1 MSEVELLEQILIVLE
16 AISASVSSIQA
27 HLVGMLALSWF
38 VLGVSVCIWFFGNS
52 AIGKLWLPALLLVLP
67 SIGNAQD
74 YLVIDAVSPPT
85 SSFEHHFAS
94 GVSSFTVE
102 TWTPAF
108 GGSYR
113 SGFPY
118 STTNNYSVKW
128 LFRDLPAG
136 KYRVLMSW
144 PSRSSAGP
152 QLVAVTGIGPGPSD
166 SDVRE
171 LTINPSVA
179 PSGYSVAGITF
190 GLLADEVEHG
200 GGAYPLEVQTWQT
213 TANKSFWADAVA
225 ILRVGDL
232 DLPPEDPEE
241 PGGGGG
247 GDPDIDGLTDG
258 EFDVPWTTVG
268 PTVLGSHWTNQPG
281 GVDALFYSAG
291 QGDFYAVEVAAALQ
305 DVVFDCGTWTL
316 KINGFVR
323 IANDEL
329 ETDEIKSFSWLVTVG
344 RNGFAKVWW
353 GQGSSYLGGAVGSL
367 PLLVD
372 PGDCLLVPVI
382 GNLIEQEEQLAKIF
396 IPGEGEDDIIGRPWG
411 YTHHPAYVLKIRNL
425 LVTLFDC
432 IEVKTNWGMIIPRCP
447 DATFDPLAGTTV
459 ISGGEEVAIP
469 SGDFTE
475 PDLSGLPTGGAGSTS
490 VPGWSKLFGWAPEE
504 EIETTPFMWNINY
517 SAEYLPFNLSLN
529 SEHIGEWLTGE
540 TIITIRTVLRA
551 AMTVCIGLFFIGC
564 VRNRLA
570 K

>member
-1 MSEVELLEQILIVLE
+1 MTEVELLEQILIVLE
-16 AISASVSSIQA
+16 AISASVSSIQV

-38 VLGVSVCIWFFGNS
+38 VLGVTLCIWFFGNS
-52 AIGKLWLPALLLVLP
+52 AIGKLWLPALLFVAP
-67 SIGNAQD
+67 SITLAQD
-74 YLVIDAVSPPT
+74 YLVIDAVNPPT
-85 SSFEHHFAS
+85 TSFEHHFS
-94 GVSSFTVE
+94 NGTTSFGSTN
-102 TWTPAF
+102 WSAAF

-113 SGFPY
+113 AGFPY
-118 STTNNYSVKW
+118 PETGHYAVKW
-128 LFRDLPAG
+128 IFRDLPTG
-136 KYRVLMSW
+136 KYRVLASW
-144 PSRSSAGP
+144 PHWSTLGTQRFSIIGAGP
-152 QLVAVTGIGPGPSD
+152 GVST
-166 SDVRE
+166 DVRE
-171 LTINPSVA
+171 IFINAATTA
-179 PSGYSVAGITF
+179 PSGYVINGTNF
-190 GLLADEVEHG
+190 GVLAENVVHG
-200 GGAYPLEVQTWQT
+200 SGFQLEVLTFDGT
-213 TANKSFWADAVA
+213 PNKAFWADAVA
-225 ILRVGDL
+225 VIRTGDV
-232 DLPPEDPEE
+232 DLPPDPEE

-247 GDPDIDGLTDG
+247 GDPDTDGLTDG
-258 EFDVPWTTVG
+258 QFDVPWTTVS

-291 QGDFYAVEVAAALQ
+291 QGDFYAVEVSAALQ

-329 ETDEIKSFSWLVTVG
+329 ETDEIKEFSWLVTVG

-411 YTHHPAYVLKIRNL
+411 YTHHPAYVLKLRNL

-432 IEVKTNWGMIIPRCP
+432 IETKTNWGMIIPRCP

-540 TIITIRTVLRA
+540 TIITIRTILRA